1 VKPSR
6 QRAFHL
12 PGFLA
17 LCALTCSPALLADL
31 NNGLVAWY
39 PFDGNASDMSGNNNH
54 GTVNGATL
62 GTDRHGAAGK
72 AYAFDGVND
81 FIDMGDKTAFDGRPS
96 QSIFLWINFSS
107 LGGST
112 NQNGLPIFSKWFT
125 SSQTGRT
132 SYLVNEEGGVLNIL
146 FSNGTSGDGTSVS
159 HGLGLQSWHHLG
171 TVFEQG
177 DLKVFSN
184 GNQIHQSS
192 LGISEINDSTE
203 QLRIGGW
210 YQTYTPTHKTFNGSI
225 DDVRIYDRALS
236 AAEVAELYAL
246 ESTLPAGSVTLDKL
260 APELSDL
267 LDGNGTIEQALP
279 AGSVIAVKPGD
290 PAPVGYTLFQR
301 NEYNASLTWEEMA
314 PVSVARYAA
323 DGVDALNGKIYFV
336 GGWNSSVQNLVER
349 YDPATNQW
357 ETLSPMTVTR
367 TGVATAVL
375 NGKLYAIGGEGLS
388 SVEIFDPQTGQ
399 WSTGPALPSV
409 LHRTT
414 AITVDGKIIL
424 VGGRNSAGQDLGQVL
439 ELDPNTSQWTQKA
452 AMPTARFGAKLVF
465 VDGKVWAIGGE
476 SQLGKSNKV
485 EIYDF
490 VANSWTTGTS
500 LTTTRN
506 WPLAWEANGRIYA
519 AGGQNLNS
527 IEFYDPATNQ
537 WITGGSLPENK
548 FCADATVLDGKVY
561 LVAGQRNDTSWSN
574 KVFAADLPPPAM
586 DLYFRDGNATAGAA
600 TSPALDGNLT
610 ITLNMLAPDALA
622 KLDASQTHA
631 QSAGSVIAVPK
642 DSAPP
647 AGYSL
652 YKRSDRNSSLVWEEK
667 APVSMQKHVFDGVEV
682 LDGKIYC
689 VGGFDGSIARNVAER
704 YDPATNQ
711 WETLN
716 PLATAREG
724 VATAV
729 LDGKLYAIGGKD
741 LASVEIFDPQTGQ
754 WTSGPSLPSA
764 VSHAPAIAIGG
775 KIYLIGGFSLNFTS
789 QLNQVLEFDPSTN
802 QWSQKT
808 PMPTAHNAHKLVH
821 RDGKIWAI
829 GGHSGDTH
837 LSIVEIYDLAT
848 DSWTTGPSLSSARGW
863 PFAWV
868 SNGKIYIGGGHNNA
882 SFLNT
887 IEVWDPATNQWSSA
901 GLLPENKLSADSVVL
916 DGKIYVVAGGR
927 NNGDYSA
934 KVFAADITPP
944 MDLYFRDANASGTV
958 TLDKLAGT
966 VVSKLDGNASA
977 EAPIGAVSAI
987 DHNDQAPTDHTVLE
1001 RTDRNATHVW
1011 EEKASVS
1018 VARAVHGGVKV
1029 LNGKIYLVGGFDGTP
1044 KDIAERYDP
1053 DTNQWET
1060 LTSMSVAR
1068 EGLSAAVLNG
1078 KLYAIGGQNLS
1089 SVEMYDPQT
1098 GQWSAGQALPT
1109 SVFVGSAIA
1118 TRGKI
1123 LLIGGK
1129 NPSGQNLDQVL
1140 EFDPATNQWSQKA
1153 PMPTARHAINLV
1165 RFEDKIWAIGG
1176 MDASRSKKVEIYDTA
1191 TNSWTTGPPLTIAR
1205 SHLSAWLGNGRIYV
1219 AGGIGGSLLK
1229 SIEAY
1234 DPASNQWTLAG
1245 NLPENKHAT
1254 DAAVLNGKIYLGA
1267 GQTDIYNYSD
1277 KVFAADLIPHRD
1289 LYFQEANATAP
1300 TQPAP
1305 NQAPVFSGGT
1315 ATFTTP
1321 ENNASASFIIGATDP
1336 DANVLT
1342 YVKTG
1347 PDADK
1352 FTLNGNTGELTFNT
1366 APDYEA
1372 NASAAS
1378 NNTYQVTI
1386 TVSDG
1391 EASSTQSVT
1400 VNVTDDPADNPIDLT
1415 QGLVAW
1421 YPFDGNASDM
1431 SGNGNHGTVHGATP
1445 GADRHGRT
1453 GKAYS
1458 FDGVD
1463 DYIRIANSPSLNPS
1477 ALSIALWFKGT
1488 ESFAGAGSNVLIH
1501 KPYTSHVS
1509 PFYQWHFHIGGDE
1522 YHTHLGKF
1530 QFGIWANGSGLGSGN
1545 LNTTEILNHWR
1556 FMTGVVDPVSQTA
1569 SFFLDGV
1576 KTLTSPSPW
1585 NGTEIPSYETD
1596 VFIAKHGNLNNEIHY
1611 TPGCIDEIRIYN
1623 RALSAAEVQSL
1634 YQLESTP
1641 PTDNNQTGTNP
1652 PVDNNNTNPPV
1663 DGNQTQT
1670 DQNATAPAPGDPA
1683 PTLFR
1688 PLPKTLA
1695 REELGNSNFRL
1706 WGQVLADGGS
1716 PVTGVAFE
1724 LADNMVFR
1732 NSTLHSASLFPGSP
1746 NFFGEFTLEPGK
1758 RYYYRAVATNAIG
1771 TTFGS
1776 PKKLTTPPSQARWWT
1791 NAPEISGGWR
1801 NSPWLGTFRPYD
1813 NGWVYH
1819 AKLGW
1824 AYAHPDGS
1832 GGLWIW
1838 FRDHHWTWTQ
1848 QGVFPYLWKHD
1859 LGTWYYLL
1867 GTRDGQPVFYE
1878 WTESPQGSGTGN

>member
-1 VKPSR
+1 
-6 QRAFHL
+6 L
-12 PGFLA
+12 LA
-17 LCALTCSPALLADL
+17 NPAALLADL
-31 NNGLVAWY
+31 NTGLVAWY
-39 PFDGNASDMSGNNNH
+39 PFDGNASDMSGNRNH
-54 GTVNGATL
+54 GTVSGVVL
-62 GTDRHGAAGK
+62 GVDRHGAAGK
-72 AYAFDGVND
+72 AYDLDGEGGFIRVPDPQEQFGDAYTLSTWALTRGRGGVILCKYSWNTSVGNGFSLSTTTPDGNGGGLTGSTVFASVFANTSWEPDDHPKFTLSTNSYAHVVAVYEEGANKLFIDNVLQSTKSITHQSNQLNNPYDILLGTYFQSQGSQVVADSSNRTFDG
-81 FIDMGDKTAFDGRPS
+81 
-96 QSIFLWINFSS
+96 L
-107 LGGST
+107 
-112 NQNGLPIFSKWFT
+112 
-125 SSQTGRT
+125 
-132 SYLVNEEGGVLNIL
+132 
-146 FSNGTSGDGTSVS
+146 
-159 HGLGLQSWHHLG
+159 
-171 TVFEQG
+171 
-177 DLKVFSN
+177 
-184 GNQIHQSS
+184 
-192 LGISEINDSTE
+192 
-203 QLRIGGW
+203 
-210 YQTYTPTHKTFNGSI
+210 I

-246 ESTLPAGSVTLDKL
+246 ESALPAGSVTLDKL

-267 LDGNGTIEQALP
+267 LDGNGTIEEALP

-301 NEYNASLTWEEMA
+301 NEYNGTLTWEEMA
-314 PVSVARYAA
+314 PVSVKRTAY
-323 DGVDALNGKIYFV
+323 DGVAVLNGKIYFV
-336 GGWNSSVQNLVER
+336 GGFNGSASSIAER
-349 YDPATNQW
+349 YDPVINQW
-357 ETLSPMTVTR
+357 ETLTSMTFAR
-367 TGVATAVL
+367 QGVAAAVL
-375 NGKLYAIGGEGLS
+375 NGKFYAIGGQGLS
-388 SVEIFDPQTGQ
+388 SVEVFDPQTGQ
-399 WSTGPALPSV
+399 WSMGPSLPSEV
-409 LHRTT
+409 NSGA
-414 AITVDGKIIL
+414 AITVDGKIFL
-424 VGGRNSAGQDLGQVL
+424 VGGKNSSNQEISQVL
-439 ELDPNTSQWTQKA
+439 EFDPSTNQWTPKA
-452 AMPTARFGAKLVF
+452 NLPTARQGLKVVF
-465 VDGKVWAIGGE
+465 FEGRIWAIGGKSGSSLATVE
-476 SQLGKSNKV
+476 SYDLSSNTWQTEASLSV
-485 EIYDF
+485 ARNLPNAWVANDRIYVAGGWNPWLDTIEIYDP
-490 VANSWTTGTS
+490 GTK
-500 LTTTRN
+500 
-506 WPLAWEANGRIYA
+506 AWSSA
-519 AGGQNLNS
+519 
-527 IEFYDPATNQ
+527 
-537 WITGGSLPENK
+537 GSLPEK
-548 FCADATVLDGKVY
+548 KAVADAVVLGGKAYV
-561 LVAGQRNDTSWSN
+561 LAGSRSGSTYSN
-574 KVFAADLPPPAM
+574 KVFAATLPPPAR

-600 TSPALDGNLT
+600 TSPALDGNLS

-622 KLDASQTHA
+622 KLDASRTHA